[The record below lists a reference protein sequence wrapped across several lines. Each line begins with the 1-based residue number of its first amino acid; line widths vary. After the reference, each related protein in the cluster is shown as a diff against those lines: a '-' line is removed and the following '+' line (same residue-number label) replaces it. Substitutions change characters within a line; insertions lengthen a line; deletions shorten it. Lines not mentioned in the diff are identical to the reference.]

1 MKKNTLLPVVAAAL
15 LTAALIL
22 QTSCNLNAPQY
33 GVLTIDFE
41 NGAARAIGANGL
53 PELADS
59 TMQIDI
65 TGNSIVPIT
74 KRLEKD
80 EPKIISQALPI
91 GETVT
96 VTVSII
102 TPSAIWTGS
111 AGRTIDAG
119 DNELAVK
126 LNKIIT
132 SMRPVLF
139 SAIQSDPANPYTF
152 KLNMSGIPL
161 EITQPGPS
169 TPSNSFFCT
178 RDGKGRLYAAYHDG
192 YNGFEIQRYTSEG
205 SYDKKVDLTVISP
218 AVNVKALTTD
228 LKTGKVYATEGN
240 DIYEI
245 KDDATHPHTPKPNL
259 IQDSGGSYNAI
270 AAYNGYL
277 FAYDFNIKQLKMYKL
292 KDTDTGTVVIPPG
305 GYTTAQDPLKDI
317 ISITGVPSM
326 GDPAITHKSGKCQ
339 DMFAYGNKVYIVF
352 MIDAPYDASEAFY
365 GGVLEYTYTENGTM
379 TESGRYGFGRM
390 KSYRKFGPSPQTAVY
405 KFEGE
410 PKDRFYGARR
420 IIGFEDGVLYIADD
434 GAIFS
439 SIEGYQGYTV
449 YPNINRI
456 AALDTHSGTLTF
468 ENTDATWYRQ
478 WR

>member
-65 TGNSIVPIT
+65 TGSSIVPIT

-80 EPKIISQALPI
+80 EPKIISERVPI

-132 SMRPVLF
+132 SMRPIPF
-139 SAIQSDPANPYTF
+139 SVNGSSAPYTF

-161 EITQPGPS
+161 EITQPGHS

-192 YNGFEIQRYTSEG
+192 FNNFKIQRYTSEG
-205 SYDKKVDLTVISP
+205 STDKQVDLTSIG
-218 AVNVKALTTD
+218 AADVKGLTTD
-228 LKTGKVYATEGN
+228 LKTGKVYVTEGGS
-240 DIYEI
+240 IYEI
-245 KDDATHPHTPKPNL
+245 KDDAAPPHAPKADWL
-259 IQDSGGSYNAI
+259 TDSGGSYHAI
-270 AAYNGYL
+270 AVYNGYL
-277 FAYDFNIKQLKMYKL
+277 FAYGDDGGVKRLRMRKL
-292 KDTDTGTVVIPPG
+292 AADGSGVDLGFIHP
-305 GYTTAQDPLKDI
+305 TARDPLKDI
-317 ISITGVPSM
+317 IPIKSGSST
-326 GDPAITHKSGKCQ
+326 TYKSGKCQ

-352 MIDAPYDASEAFY
+352 TIGAPYDSSEAFY
-365 GGVLEYTYTENGTM
+365 GGVLEYTYTENGLM
-379 TESGRYGFGRM
+379 TESGRYGFKTITMENGV
-390 KSYRKFGPSPQTAVY
+390 YRLPDGCFS
-405 KFEGE
+405 
-410 PKDRFYGARR
+410 GARR

-434 GAIFS
+434 GALWRRTGS
-439 SIEGYQGYTV
+439 TTYAATE
-449 YPNINRI
+449 NINRI
-456 AALDTHSGTLTF
+456 AKLDTRSGTLTF
-468 ENTDATWYRQ
+468 ENTDATWYRE
-478 WR
+478 WRP

>member
-15 LTAALIL
+15 LTAVLIL

-91 GETVT
+91 GAAVT

-126 LNKIIT
+126 LNKVIA
-132 SMRPVLF
+132 SMRPLLF
-139 SAIQSDPANPYTF
+139 SVEGSNAIGYTF
-152 KLNMSGIPL
+152 KLNMGGLRLTKTTP
-161 EITQPGPS
+161 PS
-169 TPSNSFFCT
+169 WINDTPHFA
-178 RDGKGRLYAAYHDG
+178 RDGRGRLYIS
-192 YNGFEIQRYTSEG
+192 YNEGSANYKIDRYTAEG
-205 SYDKKVDLTVISP
+205 VFKDTINLASYNYSGIG
-218 AVNVKALTTD
+218 NLTTD
-228 LKTGKVYATEGN
+228 LVTGYVYVVGQGGGVHRIDNDGN
-240 DIYEI
+240 VVQI
-245 KDDATHPHTPKPNL
+245 
-259 IQDSGGSYNAI
+259 SGIPADTKI

-277 FAYDFNIKQLKMYKL
+277 FVYSSLPA
-292 KDTDTGTVVIPPG
+292 PPG
-305 GYTTAQDPLKDI
+305 WQLQMYRLTSTPPASVGTPVQNPLKDI
-317 ISITGVPSM
+317 IPITE
-326 GDPAITHKSGKCQ
+326 DPLITHQSGECQ
-339 DMFAYGNKVYIVF
+339 DMFAYGNKVYMVF
-352 MIDAPYDASEAFY
+352 TIDAPYDGNKAFY
-365 GGVLEYTYTENGTM
+365 GGVLEYTYTEDGRM
-379 TESGRYGFGRM
+379 TESGRYGFGGM
-390 KSYRKFGPSPQTAVY
+390 KSYREFGPSQTAVY
-405 KFEGE
+405 QFEGE
-410 PKDRFYGARR
+410 PQDRFYGARR

-439 SIEGYQGYTV
+439 SIQGYQGYTV
-449 YPNINRI
+449 RENINRI
-456 AALDTHSGTLTF
+456 AKLDTRSGTLTF
-468 ENTDATWYRQ
+468 ENTDAKWYRE

>member
-22 QTSCNLNAPQY
+22 QTSCNLNAPRY

-65 TGNSIVPIT
+65 TGSSIVPIT

-80 EPKIISQALPI
+80 EPKIISERVPI
-91 GETVT
+91 GEAVT

-132 SMRPVLF
+132 SMRPLLF
-139 SAIQSDPANPYTF
+139 SVEGSNAIGYTF
-152 KLNMSGIPL
+152 KLNMGGLRLTKTTP
-161 EITQPGPS
+161 PS
-169 TPSNSFFCT
+169 WINDTPHFA
-178 RDGKGRLYAAYHDG
+178 RDGRGRLYIS
-192 YNGFEIQRYTSEG
+192 YNEGSLNHKIDRYTAEG
-205 SYDKKVDLTVISP
+205 VFKDTINLASYNYSGIG
-218 AVNVKALTTD
+218 NLTTD
-228 LKTGKVYATEGN
+228 LVTGYVYVVGPGGGVCRIDNDGN
-240 DIYEI
+240 VVQI
-245 KDDATHPHTPKPNL
+245 
-259 IQDSGGSYNAI
+259 SGIPADTTKI

-277 FAYDFNIKQLKMYKL
+277 FVYRSLPAPPGWQLQMYRL
-292 KDTDTGTVVIPPG
+292 TGT
-305 GYTTAQDPLKDI
+305 TAAPVGTPVQDPLKDI
-317 ISITGVPSM
+317 IPITGDPSI
-326 GDPAITHKSGKCQ
+326 PHQSGECQ

-352 MIDAPYDASEAFY
+352 TIGAPYDGSKTFY
-365 GGVLEYTYTENGTM
+365 GGVLEYTYTENGLM
-379 TESGRYGFGRM
+379 TESGRYGFKTITMENGV
-390 KSYRKFGPSPQTAVY
+390 YRLPDGCFS
-405 KFEGE
+405 
-410 PKDRFYGARR
+410 GARR

-434 GAIFS
+434 GALWRRTGS
-439 SIEGYQGYTV
+439 TTYAATE
-449 YPNINRI
+449 NINRI
-456 AALDTHSGTLTF
+456 AKLDTRSGTLTF

-478 WR
+478 W

>member
-22 QTSCNLNAPQY
+22 QTSCNLNAPRY

-65 TGNSIVPIT
+65 TGSSIVPIT

-80 EPKIISQALPI
+80 EPKIISERLPI
-91 GETVT
+91 GAAVT

-126 LNKIIT
+126 LNKVIA
-132 SMRPVLF
+132 SMRPLLF
-139 SAIQSDPANPYTF
+139 SAIQGAYATPYTF

-161 EITQPGPS
+161 EITQQGSVNP
-169 TPSNSFFCT
+169 TNEFFCT

-205 SYDKKVDLTVISP
+205 SYDKQVDLTGGP
-218 AVNVKALTTD
+218 AFNVKALTTD
-228 LKTGKVYATEGN
+228 LKTGKVYAAEGGF
-240 DIYEI
+240 IYEI
-245 KDDATHPHTPKPNL
+245 KDDAAPPHTPKPNL
-259 IQDSGGSYNAI
+259 IQDSGGGSYNAI

-277 FAYDFNIKQLKMYKL
+277 FAYDFNIKRLKMYKL
-292 KDTDTGTVVIPPG
+292 NDTGTEVILP

-317 ISITGVPSM
+317 IRITGTPVV
-326 GDPAITHKSGKCQ
+326 THQSGECQ

-352 MIDAPYDASEAFY
+352 TIGAPYDTMNKIFY
-365 GGVLEYTYTENGTM
+365 GGVLEYTYTEDGSM
-379 TESGRYGFGRM
+379 TESGRYGFGLM
-390 KSYRKFGPSPQTAVY
+390 KKFIQHPLGTATVVY
-405 KFEGE
+405 QFEGE
-410 PKDRFYGARR
+410 PQDRFYGARR

-439 SIEGYQGYTV
+439 SQELVNDYKLIE
-449 YPNINRI
+449 NKNRI
-456 AALDTHSGTLTF
+456 AKLDTRSGTLTF
-468 ENTDATWYRQ
+468 ENTNATWYRE
-478 WR
+478 WRP

>member
-15 LTAALIL
+15 FTAALIL

-59 TMQIDI
+59 TMQIEI
-65 TGNSIVPIT
+65 TGSSIVPIT

-91 GETVT
+91 GAAVT

-139 SAIQSDPANPYTF
+139 SAIQSAPATPYTF

-161 EITQPGPS
+161 EITQPGSANPE
-169 TPSNSFFCT
+169 NGFFCT

-205 SYDKKVDLTVISP
+205 SSDKKVDFTVTTP
-218 AVNVKALTTD
+218 NANVKGLTTD
-228 LKTGKVYATEGN
+228 LKTGKVYVIEGTN
-240 DIYEI
+240 IYEI
-245 KDDATHPHTPKPNL
+245 KDDAVPPHTPKPNL

-317 ISITGVPSM
+317 IPITE
-326 GDPAITHKSGKCQ
+326 DPIITHQSGECQ

-352 MIDAPYDASEAFY
+352 TIGAPYDGTKAFY
-365 GGVLEYTYTENGTM
+365 GGVLEYTYTENGSM
-379 TESGRYGFGRM
+379 TESGRYGFGVM
-390 KSYRKFGPSPQTAVY
+390 ESYKRYSGPYETRIY
-405 KFEGE
+405 RFEGE

-478 WR
+478 W